1 VLDAVWTTD
10 LPGLPPPR
18 RGKVRD
24 VYDLGETLLLVAT
37 DRLSAYDHVLRPPI
51 PGKGKVLTQ
60 LSSFWFERLGDLV
73 PNHLLATDPADFP
86 ADARR
91 HAALLAGRAV
101 LVRKTAVVPFECVA
115 RGYLA
120 GSGFREYRETGRVCG
135 IELPPGLELASR
147 LPGPIFTPAT
157 KAVLGHDENVDF
169 ATFARGV
176 EAAASPADGTV
187 AWKGFSLAREGNAEA
202 ARAAG
207 GAAAGGGRGR
217 EEGVAAAGAAEGA
230 GAPGDGGPLAEWLRQ
245 LTLELYDRA
254 GARAAERG
262 LILADT
268 KFEFGLL
275 PAGEGAG
282 PGGRGSAAGPAPFAG
297 RLLLI
302 DEALTP
308 DSSRYW
314 DAAHWQPGEE
324 PASFDKQFV
333 RNWLDSSGWD
343 HQSPP
348 PELPPDVV
356 LGTQQRYLEA
366 FRRLT
371 GREPEL

>member
-1 VLDAVWTTD
+1 LQEAVWATD
-10 LPGLPPPR
+10 LAGLPPPR

-37 DRLSAYDHVLRPPI
+37 DRLSAYDHVLRPAI

-60 LSSFWFERLGDLV
+60 LSTFWFGRLGDSV

-86 ADARR
+86 AEVRP

-101 LVRKTAVVPFECVA
+101 LVRKTTVVPFECVA

-120 GSGFREYRETGRVCG
+120 GSGYREYRRCGRVCG
-135 IELPPGLELASR
+135 IELPPGLALASR
-147 LPGPIFTPAT
+147 LPRPIFTPAT
-157 KAVLGHDENVDF
+157 KAATGHDENVDYE
-169 ATFARGV
+169 TFARGV
-176 EAAASPADGTV
+176 AAEAAAAAESV
-187 AWKGFSLAREGNAEA
+187 AEEV
-202 ARAAG
+202 AAG
-207 GAAAGGGRGR
+207 GTAAALPER
-217 EEGVAAAGAAEGA
+217 
-230 GAPGDGGPLAEWLRQ
+230 LRD
-245 LTLELYDRA
+245 LTLLLYERA
-254 GARAAERG
+254 ASWAAERD

-275 PAGEGAG
+275 PGAGAAGGGEGRRG
-282 PGGRGSAAGPAPFAG
+282 KPGGAGSASDRTPLTD

-314 DAAHWQPGEE
+314 DVAHWRPGEE

-333 RNWLDSSGWD
+333 RNWLDASGWD

-356 LGTQQRYLEA
+356 LGTRDRYVEA

-371 GREPEL
+371 GREPDL

>member
-1 VLDAVWTTD
+1 MHQSVWATE

-37 DRLSAYDHVLRPPI
+37 DRLSAYDHVLRPAI

-60 LSSFWFERLGDLV
+60 LSTFWFGRLGDSV
-73 PNHLLATDPADFP
+73 PNHLLAADPADFP
-86 ADARR
+86 AEVRP

-120 GSGFREYRETGRVCG
+120 GSGYREYRQSGRVCG
-135 IELPPGLELASR
+135 IELPPGLALASR
-147 LPGPIFTPAT
+147 LPRPIFTPAT
-157 KAVLGHDENVDF
+157 KAATGHDENVDYE
-169 ATFARGV
+169 TFARGV
-176 EAAASPADGTV
+176 IAATGEAALPERLRDLTL
-187 AWKGFSLAREGNAEA
+187 SLYE
-202 ARAAG
+202 RAA
-207 GAAAGGGRGR
+207 
-217 EEGVAAAGAAEGA
+217 
-230 GAPGDGGPLAEWLRQ
+230 
-245 LTLELYDRA
+245 
-254 GARAAERG
+254 ARAAERD

-275 PAGEGAG
+275 PGAGAGAGGAGEVRMSKAGGAG
-282 PGGRGSAAGPAPFAG
+282 SASGGTALAD

-314 DAAHWQPGEE
+314 DVAHWRPGEE

-333 RNWLDSSGWD
+333 RNWLDASGWD
-343 HQSPP
+343 RQSPP

-356 LGTQQRYLEA
+356 LGTRDRYVEA

-371 GREPEL
+371 GREPDL

>member
-1 VLDAVWTTD
+1 LNEAVWATD
-10 LPGLPPPR
+10 LAGLPPPR

-37 DRLSAYDHVLRPPI
+37 DRLSAYDHVLRPAI

-60 LSSFWFERLGDLV
+60 LSTFWFGRLGDGV

-86 ADARR
+86 AAVRP

-101 LVRKTAVVPFECVA
+101 LVRKAAVVPFECVA

-120 GSGFREYRETGRVCG
+120 GSGFREYREGGRVCG
-135 IELPPGLELASR
+135 IELPPGLALASR
-147 LPGPIFTPAT
+147 LPRPIFTPAT
-157 KAVLGHDENVDF
+157 KAVTGHDENVDF
-169 ATFARGV
+169 ATFAQGV
-176 EAAASPADGTV
+176 TAATAAAEAAAAGETALPERLRDLT
-187 AWKGFSLAREGNAEA
+187 LALYE
-202 ARAAG
+202 RAAS
-207 GAAAGGGRGR
+207 
-217 EEGVAAAGAAEGA
+217 
-230 GAPGDGGPLAEWLRQ
+230 W
-245 LTLELYDRA
+245 
-254 GARAAERG
+254 AAERD

-268 KFEFGLL
+268 KFEFGL
-275 PAGEGAG
+275 AD
-282 PGGRGSAAGPAPFAG
+282 

-314 DAAHWQPGEE
+314 DVAHWRPGEE

-333 RNWLDSSGWD
+333 RNWLDASGWD

-356 LGTQQRYLEA
+356 LGTRDRYVEA